1 MSGPWLASYI
11 VLWGVVLF
19 QGAVIFVLLRQL
31 GLMYMGSAQ
40 GVARD
45 GLAAGERAPEFTL
58 PDLAGRLVPLADF
71 RGRPLLLVFG
81 STTCAPCR
89 GLIPDLNVFARERAA
104 ELQVLYLSRGEA
116 DETQRFVS
124 ELDVRVPVAIHPD
137 HELPDKYK
145 ARVTPFAFVIDAE
158 GVVRAKGL
166 ANNRDHLEQLLRMA
180 KQESERGARRGRNG
194 TRAAQ
199 PEAQEARP

>member
-11 VLWGVVLF
+11 VLWAVVLF
-19 QGAVIFVLLRQL
+19 QGAAIFVLLRQL

-40 GVARD
+40 GVGRD
-45 GLAAGERAPEFTL
+45 GLAPGERAPDFAL
-58 PDLAGRLVPLADF
+58 PDLTGGLISLTEP
-71 RGRPLLLVFG
+71 RGLPLLLIFG

-89 GLIPDLNVFARERAA
+89 GLIPDLNAFARERAA
-104 ELQVLYLSRGEA
+104 ELQVLYLSRGNLE
-116 DETQRFVS
+116 ETRRFVD

-145 ARVTPFAFVIDAE
+145 ARVTPFAFVIDGE
-158 GVVRAKGL
+158 GTVRAKGL

-180 KQESERGARRGRNG
+180 TEEIEREASRNRNGARV
-194 TRAAQ
+194 AQ
-199 PEAQEARP
+199 ADMQEARP